1 MKQSIVLTRA
11 LSNKLLTLAQKSPE
25 NEICGLVSGKEGI
38 LDKCFPVKNIALDQ
52 KTRFEME
59 PRQLLETMR
68 LIREEKAIFKAIYHS
83 HPTTAAC
90 PSLKDIQRA
99 AYEDVIYLIISLGT
113 KGILELR
120 AYDFFSE
127 SLENRCL
134 EGKEVQEIEISIQG

>member
-25 NEICGLVSGKEGI
+25 NEICGLVSGEDNI
-38 LDKCFPVKNIALDQ
+38 LDKCYPVKNIARDQ

-68 LIREEKAIFKAIYHS
+68 LIREDKTTFKAIYHS
-83 HPTTAAC
+83 HPATAAY
-90 PSLKDIQRA
+90 PSPKDIQLA
-99 AYEDVIYLIISLGT
+99 VYDDIFHLIISLGT

-120 AYDFFSE
+120 AYDFYNETLDNE
-127 SLENRCL
+127 SLGEKGVR
-134 EGKEVQEIEISIQG
+134 EIELSILG